1 MKSEIKITREKFLH
15 ELLHGSLFQGS
26 SFIGFDSMTVV
37 PLKGGKKNP
46 MQNKVK
52 KERLGALCLVFTN
65 KNTNSYE
72 NMVNARLAK
81 EGKEPNFKVGQRA
94 WGERMRDIPVVRN
107 TKDDVTTYYLE
118 VIEAQTAKSLAQ
130 AAENMGILLSEGDKE
145 SLQKYAVAHES
156 IKKSEM
162 KYFLDGVEIL
172 KKDIEGLESDKEE
185 GDQGGLGENNKVI
198 IRSYKIESLTRV
210 TIGGKTYI
218 LQD

>member
-1 MKSEIKITREKFLH
+1 
-15 ELLHGSLFQGS
+15 
-26 SFIGFDSMTVV
+26 MTIV
-37 PLKGGKKNP
+37 PLKGGKQNP
-46 MQNKVK
+46 MKDKVK

-65 KNTNSYE
+65 KTTNSYE

-94 WGERMRDIPVVRN
+94 WGERLRDIPVVRN

-218 LQD
+218 LED